1 MMTFNDVIQAISVVG
16 FPAVCCVVLF
26 YEMHINNTR
35 REEELK
41 QLREIL
47 SENTNTL
54 KELVEYLKK
63 DKE

>member
-1 MMTFNDVIQAISVVG
+1 MTFNDVVQAISVVG

-26 YEMHINNTR
+26 YEMHINNAR

-41 QLREIL
+41 SLRDIL

>member
-1 MMTFNDVIQAISVVG
+1 MTFNDVIQAISVVG

-47 SENTNTL
+47 AENTNTL
-54 KELVEYLKK
+54 KELVEYLK
-63 DKE
+63 EER

>member
-1 MMTFNDVIQAISVVG
+1 MTFNDVVQAISVVG

-26 YEMHINNTR
+26 YEMHINNAR
-35 REEELK
+35 REEELRS
-41 QLREIL
+41 LRDIL

-63 DKE
+63 DKD

>member
-26 YEMHINNTR
+26 YEMHINNAR

-41 QLREIL
+41 QLRNIL

-54 KELVEYLKK
+54 KELVSYLKEEK
-63 DKE
+63 

>member
-1 MMTFNDVIQAISVVG
+1 MMTFNDIIHGISVVG

-26 YEMHINNTR
+26 YEMHINNAR

-41 QLREIL
+41 QLRDIL

-54 KELVEYLKK
+54 KELVEYIKK
-63 DKE
+63 

>member
-1 MMTFNDVIQAISVVG
+1 MMTFNDIIQGISVVG

-26 YEMHINNTR
+26 YEMHINNAR

-41 QLREIL
+41 SLRDIL

-54 KELVEYLKK
+54 KELVEYIKR
-63 DKE
+63 